1 MRLLLFSALMI
12 LVVFATQAEAHAFLD
27 HSEPKVGSV
36 TKTAPKEVRLWF
48 TEKLEPSLSKAQ
60 VFGSDGK
67 PVNGQKQSSD
77 TGDATVLIVTLPSLK
92 PGKYKVVWKVVSVD
106 THLTSGD
113 FIFQVA
119 P

>member
-1 MRLLLFSALMI
+1 MPSSTIRNRRL
-12 LVVFATQAEAHAFLD
+12 
-27 HSEPKVGSV
+27 
-36 TKTAPKEVRLWF
+36 EVSRKPHPRRSGCGLRKSW
-48 TEKLEPSLSKAQ
+48 SRR
-60 VFGSDGK
+60 FGSDGK